1 MKFTDGY
8 WLTRPG
14 LAPLYAV
21 EVDDIRADRDAGT
34 MTVYA
39 PTSAIRHRSD
49 TLNLAM
55 LTLTF
60 SAPMPGVI
68 KVRVERHAGAVHRGP
83 DFETFADAS
92 FRPTIGIDEERGV
105 LESGNLRVRVDRKG
119 PWRFDFE
126 SDGAVLTSSQPRSVG
141 HITGDGTWMHQ
152 QLSIAPGERVYGL
165 GERFGAFV
173 KNGQVVD
180 TWNADGGTS
189 SEQAYK
195 NIPFYLTSRGYGV
208 FVDDPANVSFEVCSE
223 VNSRVQFSVAGESL
237 EYYVV
242 AGPTP
247 KDVLRRYTALT
258 GRPARVPAW
267 SFGLWLTTS
276 FTASY
281 DEQSVNAFVD
291 GMAERDIPLSV
302 FHYDCFWMREFQWT
316 DFEWDTRFFPDPEG
330 QLRRLHEKS
339 LHVSA
344 WINPYIAQR
353 SALFA
358 EAVEAGYLL
367 KRSDGSIW
375 QWDLWQAGMGLVDFT
390 NPAAS
395 EWYIGKLEGLMD
407 QGIDAFKTDFGERI
421 PVDGVVWY
429 DGSDPTRMHNYYAK
443 LYNGAVFRALERSRG
458 IGDAIV
464 FARSATVGCQQF
476 PVHWGGDSDSSFAS
490 MAESLRGGLS
500 LAMSGFGYWSHD
512 IGGFEGTPDPA
523 LFKRWLAFGLLSSH
537 SRLHG
542 SDSVR
547 VPWAFDEE
555 SVDIA
560 KAFTKLKMTLMPYLA
575 GAAGQAH
582 TEGTPMM
589 RPMVLEFPDDRGG
602 HDADCQYMLGDALL
616 VAPVFTEDGSVEYY
630 LPEGRWTSLL
640 DGSTRDG
647 YRWLAERHDFDSLPL
662 LVRPGTVLPMG
673 SRDDRPDYD
682 WAHGVTLRC
691 FELPDGYD
699 RVTIVPGHDGT
710 ADTAYRVRRDG
721 PRIIASSDDARAP
734 WALQVGDAIARIQ
747 GAGDLA
753 VPINNQIGDE
763 PIGEPHREGE
773 NQ

>member
-1 MKFTDGY
+1 VKFTDGY

-14 LAPLYAV
+14 LKPIYAI
-21 EVDDIRADRDAGT
+21 EVDDIRADPDAGT

-39 PTSAIRHRSD
+39 PTKPIRQRGD

-55 LTLTF
+55 LTVTF
-60 SAPMPGVI
+60 SSPAPGVI
-68 KVRVERHAGAVHRGP
+68 KVRAEHHAGAVHRGP
-83 DFETFADAS
+83 DFEKFAQES
-92 FRPTIGIDEERGV
+92 FRPTIEIDDEFGV
-105 LESGNLRVRVDRKG
+105 LTTGDLRVRVARKG

-126 SDGAVLTSSQPRSVG
+126 HGETLLTSSLPRSIG
-141 HITGDGTWMHQ
+141 HVTREEALGQSAATWMHQ
-152 QLSIAPGERVYGL
+152 QLSLDAGERVYGL

-195 NIPFYLTSRGYGV
+195 NIPFYITSRGYGV
-208 FVDDPANVSFEVCSE
+208 FVDDPANVSFEVASE
-223 VNSRVQFSVAGESL
+223 VNSRVQFSVEGESL
-237 EYYVV
+237 EYYVIG
-242 AGPTP
+242 GPAP

-258 GRPARVPAW
+258 GRPAEVPAW

-281 DEQSVNAFVD
+281 DERSVNEFVD

-316 DFEWDTRFFPDPEG
+316 DFEWDARFFPDPEG
-330 QLRRLHEKS
+330 QLSRLHDKG

-353 SALFA
+353 SALFG
-358 EAVEAGYLL
+358 EAAEAGYLL
-367 KRSDGSIW
+367 KRTDGSIW

-390 NPAAS
+390 NPAAV
-395 EWYIGKLEGLMD
+395 EWYIGKLEALMD
-407 QGIDAFKTDFGERI
+407 QGIDAFKTDFGERV
-421 PVDGVVWY
+421 PVDDVAWH
-429 DGSDPTRMHNYYAK
+429 DGSDPRRMHNYYAK
-443 LYNGAVFRALERSRG
+443 LYNGAVFRALERRRG
-458 IGDAIV
+458 RGEAIV
-464 FARSATVGCQQF
+464 FARSATAGCQQY

-547 VPWAFDEE
+547 VPWAFDDE

-560 KAFTKLKMTLMPYLA
+560 REFTKLKMRLMPYLA
-575 GAAGQAH
+575 QAARQAH

-602 HDADCQYMLGDALL
+602 YDADCQYMLGDSLL
-616 VAPVFTEDGSVEYY
+616 VAPVFTADGSVEYY
-630 LPEGRWTSLL
+630 LPQGQWTALL
-640 DGSTRDG
+640 DGSSRDG
-647 YRWLAERHDFDSLPL
+647 YRWQVEKHGFDSLPL
-662 LVRPGTVLPMG
+662 LVRPGTVLPFG
-673 SRDDRPDYD
+673 ARDERPDYD
-682 WAHGVTLRC
+682 WADGVTLRC

-699 RVTIVPGHDGT
+699 ELVVVPGHDGA
-710 ADTAYRVRRDG
+710 ADTMFRVRRDG
-721 PRIIASSDDARAP
+721 NAITASSDDARAS
-734 WALQVGDAIARIQ
+734 WSLQAGDALAHADA
-747 GAGDLA
+747 AGELTISLDDTL
-753 VPINNQIGDE
+753 QEG
-763 PIGEPHREGE
+763 HR
-773 NQ
+773 

>member
-14 LAPLYAV
+14 LTPLYAV
-21 EVDDIRADRDAGT
+21 EVDDLRGDDDAGT
-34 MTVYA
+34 LSVYA
-39 PTSAIRHRSD
+39 PTAAVRHRGD

-55 LTLTF
+55 LTLRF
-60 SAPMPGVI
+60 SAPREGVI
-68 KVRVERHAGAVHRGP
+68 KVHVERHAGAAQHGP
-83 DFETFADAS
+83 DFVKLVDAS
-92 FRPTIGIDEERGV
+92 FSPTITVDDDGGV
-105 LESGNLRVRVDRKG
+105 FQSGELRARVSRSG
-119 PWRFDFE
+119 PWHLDFE
-126 SDGAVLTSSQPRSVG
+126 LGDTVLTSSLPRSVG
-141 HITGDGTWMHQ
+141 HITGADGTWVHQ
-152 QLSIAPGERVYGL
+152 QLSIEPGERIYGL

-195 NIPFYLTSRGYGV
+195 NIPFYLSSRGYGV
-208 FVDDPANVSFEVCSE
+208 FVDDPANVSFEVGSE
-223 VNSRVQFSVAGESL
+223 VNSRMQFSVEGESL
-237 EYYVV
+237 DYYVI

-258 GRPARVPAW
+258 GRPAEVPAW

-281 DEQSVNAFVD
+281 DEQTVNAFVD

-316 DFEWDTRFFPDPEG
+316 DFEWDARYFPDPEG
-330 QLRRLHEKS
+330 QLARLHEKD

-358 EAVEAGYLL
+358 EAAEAGYLL
-367 KRSDGSIW
+367 KRTDGSIW

-395 EWYIGKLEGLMD
+395 QWYIRKLETLMD

-421 PVDGVVWY
+421 PVDDVVWF
-429 DGSDPTRMHNYYAK
+429 DGSDPRRMHNYYAK
-443 LYNGAVFRALERSRG
+443 LYNGAVFHALEKRRG
-458 IGDAIV
+458 KGDAIV
-464 FARSATVGCQQF
+464 FARSATAGCQQY

-512 IGGFEGTPDPA
+512 IGGFEGTPDPG

-555 SVDIA
+555 SVVIA
-560 KAFTKLKMTLMPYLA
+560 REFTKLKMRLMPYLA
-575 GAAGQAH
+575 HSASQAS

-602 HDADCQYMLGDALL
+602 YDADCQYMLGDALL
-616 VAPVFTEDGSVEYY
+616 VAPIFTADGSVQYY

-640 DGSTRDG
+640 DASVQDG
-647 YRWLAERHDFDSLPL
+647 YRWVAESHGYHSLPL
-662 LVRPGTVLPMG
+662 RVRPGTVLPLG
-673 SRDDRPDYD
+673 AVDDRPDYD
-682 WAHGVTLRC
+682 WANGVTLHC
-691 FELPDGYD
+691 FELADGFD
-699 RVTIVPGHDGT
+699 AVTVVPGLDGGPET
-710 ADTAYRVRRDG
+710 TFRVRRDG
-721 PRIIASSDDARAP
+721 DVITAVSENAHAP
-734 WALQVGDAIARIQ
+734 WALQAGDAIARADGVGEISVTVS
-747 GAGDLA
+747 GPGGTGIRAG
-753 VPINNQIGDE
+753 
-763 PIGEPHREGE
+763 GER
-773 NQ
+773 